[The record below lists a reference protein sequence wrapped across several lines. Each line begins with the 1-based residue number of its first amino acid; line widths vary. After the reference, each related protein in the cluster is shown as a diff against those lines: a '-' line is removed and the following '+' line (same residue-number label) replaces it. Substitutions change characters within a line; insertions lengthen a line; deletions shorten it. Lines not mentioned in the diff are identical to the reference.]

1 MNNSGCMS
9 IWALDATIKELRE
22 LGIINDGRH
31 GK

>member
-1 MNNSGCMS
+1 MKNSGGMS
-9 IWALDATIKELRE
+9 MWALDATIRELGR